1 MNELTNGF
9 TVIVEKTN
17 KSYHSLNDWGL
28 AMGNNNYI
36 GDPQLQTTYISVP
49 GRDGYIDATEVV
61 SGRPVYSTREIN
73 IEVGG
78 LYDRNDWDAVISMIR
93 NLVQGRVCRIIFDND
108 EEFFWRGRINVSDF
122 DRNRRLGTFTIS
134 MPEAEPYKYSI
145 HSSDEPWLWDPFNFL
160 TGVITYKPSQQI
172 TGSGSITIPAGYML
186 TCPTIIVANIE
197 SGTFTVTFKGRTYTL
212 SQGSNII
219 PSIMIGGDSEET
231 LTFTGTAKVQ
241 LSYRSGSL

>member
-93 NLVQGRVCRIIFDND
+93 NLVQ
-108 EEFFWRGRINVSDF
+108 
-122 DRNRRLGTFTIS
+122 
-134 MPEAEPYKYSI
+134 
-145 HSSDEPWLWDPFNFL
+145 
-160 TGVITYKPSQQI
+160 
-172 TGSGSITIPAGYML
+172 
-186 TCPTIIVANIE
+186 
-197 SGTFTVTFKGRTYTL
+197 
-212 SQGSNII
+212 
-219 PSIMIGGDSEET
+219 
-231 LTFTGTAKVQ
+231 
-241 LSYRSGSL
+241 